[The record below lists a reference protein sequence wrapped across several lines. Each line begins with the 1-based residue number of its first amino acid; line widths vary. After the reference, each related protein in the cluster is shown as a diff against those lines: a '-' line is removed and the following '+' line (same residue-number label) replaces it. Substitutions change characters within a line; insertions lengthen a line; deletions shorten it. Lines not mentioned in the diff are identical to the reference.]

1 MDLDLPGL
9 KAAVPPGTTTEDAWA
24 GALTSDVLAKSFFE
38 QARRAS
44 LFGKIPG
51 LQQIP
56 FRVKVPTLTTDASYD
71 WVGQGLP
78 KPVSAF
84 AFDDGVTLGATK
96 IQGTVVVTEELAR
109 IAVPGLEKVL
119 ETLLTNG
126 LTIATDKMFL
136 DPAIG
141 VVPDVHPP
149 SITNG
154 LTPIAGTGD
163 LAKDLATL
171 VAAVYTGRPLAER
184 VAVIVPPAMAAQLT
198 STTVPLGVDLVT
210 SAAAGALGIAV
221 ALDPSGVFV
230 ADVGIQ
236 FNISREAL
244 LEMDTAPTG
253 GAAAVLVSLFECNL
267 AGYRVERFVN
277 WQPLPGAV
285 AYMTVTTP
293 ATSAKRGATR

>member
-1 MDLDLPGL
+1 LTHDELG
-9 KAAVPPGTTTEDAWA
+9 KAF
-24 GALTSDVLAKSFFE
+24 LQ

-51 LQQIP
+51 LRLIP
-56 FRVKVPTLTTDASYD
+56 FRMKVPTLTTDASYD
-71 WVGQGLP
+71 WVGQNIL

-84 AFDDGVTLGATK
+84 AFNDGVTLGATK
-96 IQGTVVVTEELAR
+96 IQGTVVVSDELAR
-109 IAVPGLEKVL
+109 IAVPGLEQAL
-119 ETLLTNG
+119 QTLLTNG
-126 LTIATDKMFL
+126 LTIATDRKFI
-136 DPAIG
+136 DPAVG

-154 LTPIAGTGD
+154 LTPIAGTGNI
-163 LAKDLATL
+163 ATDLATL
-171 VAAVYTGRPLAER
+171 VAAVYEGRPLAER